1 MGLYKFLDNKRTLWF
16 FLILVA
22 VLIALSIVT
31 GSAYRKVGL
40 QGEVYVWNNAP
51 AGAVSQAYTF
61 DKSNDEAENWVP
73 PAGMDV
79 SPLGGAYVRFVA
91 EYRDGNQEKSLA
103 ITAKTGKYAKN
114 TSRWKVTGDI
124 TLNIEVSKDGYQ
136 SVNATAVNKSG
147 LLYGG
152 TPSVGYFILV
162 PEPAAAN

>member
-16 FLILVA
+16 FLILIA
-22 VLIALSIVT
+22 VLIALSIIT

-61 DKSNDEAENWVP
+61 DKSTDEAESWTP

-79 SPLGGAYVRFVA
+79 SPLGGAYVRFTA
-91 EYRDGNQEKSLA
+91 DYRNGNQEKSLA
-103 ITAKTGKYAKN
+103 ITAKTGKYSKN

-124 TLNIEVSKDGYQ
+124 ALYISVEKEGYQ
-136 SVNATAVNKSG
+136 TVNATAVNKSG

-152 TPSVGYFILV
+152 EPSVGYFILV